1 MCTLPCSERHRV
13 VKRQPYLLTLQLR
26 GQSVLSNNAGSGAAA
41 AERKVGTRFWSS
53 QPRNRISRHRADRS
67 EYDYRSTTE
76 VDKTITSQIVA
87 HNQSDKST
95 TKIQDPKLT
104 SDRLRAG
111 FPSGRDRR
119 PIVCGVR
126 GRVLGTEPSER
137 MEAPPTD
144 AHRARGVFG
153 LPLGAPGATV
163 TILRRR
169 APAGGLY
176 PGAKPRG
183 AGPGRL
189 SAGARAPRARARSI

>member
-1 MCTLPCSERHRV
+1 MRTLPCSERHRV

-26 GQSVLSNNAGSGAAA
+26 GQSVLSNDAGSGAAA

-87 HNQSDKST
+87 HNQSYKST

-111 FPSGRDRR
+111 FPSGRTVGRSSGGTRPQKNSVTQHFPRTPMCAPFLFVDR
-119 PIVCGVR
+119 
-126 GRVLGTEPSER
+126 E
-137 MEAPPTD
+137 
-144 AHRARGVFG
+144 
-153 LPLGAPGATV
+153 LGASKRASGCSRSR
-163 TILRRR
+163 LRN
-169 APAGGLY
+169 API
-176 PGAKPRG
+176 
-183 AGPGRL
+183 
-189 SAGARAPRARARSI
+189 SISLTWPPP